1 MFIKNFNQMR
11 EMVSSGKKRT
21 VAVVCAH
28 DEHALEAV
36 LQAHSEGL
44 LDYVLIGKKDI
55 IIEKGHMHKTDIPE
69 DKIIDCDDDIKCARI
84 AIQMVKDGD
93 VDFIQKGLIKTA
105 TLLREVVHPNT
116 GLNVGRTISHLAL
129 LDTAKYHK
137 IIGVTDGG
145 IIIQPTLDQKKDII
159 SNAVNAFLNL
169 GYDKPKVACLCAIE
183 YVNPKMPETVDAE
196 KLANMATTGE
206 IPDCYIAGPISMDLA
221 CNSES
226 ATIKG
231 YRHPVAGD
239 VDILLVPDI
248 TAGNIVVKA
257 MTGFSN
263 TLFAGCVLGAKC
275 PIALNSRSS
284 TFEEKYYGLIACS
297 LMVDRE
303 NEEEL

>member
-11 EMVSSGKKRT
+11 EMVSTGKKRT

-36 LQAHSEGL
+36 LQAYSEGL
-44 LDYVLIGKKDI
+44 MDYVLIGKKDV
-55 IIEKGHMHKTDIPE
+55 IIEKGHMHKVDIPD
-69 DKIIDCDDDIKCARI
+69 DKIVNCEDDVECARI
-84 AIQMVKDGD
+84 AIQMVKDRD

-105 TLLREVVHPNT
+105 TLLHEVVNPET

-129 LDTAKYHK
+129 LDTEKYHK

-145 IIIQPTLDQKKDII
+145 IIIHPDLDMKKAIVN
-159 SNAVNAFLNL
+159 NAVSAFLNL
-169 GYDKPKVACLCAIE
+169 GYDKPKVAALCAIE
-183 YVNPKMPETVDAE
+183 YVNPKMPETVDAQ
-196 KLANMATTGE
+196 KLAKMAETGE
-206 IPDCYIAGPISMDLA
+206 IPNCYIAGPISMDLA
-221 CNSES
+221 CNAEA

-231 YRHPVAGD
+231 YMHPVAGD
-239 VDILLVPDI
+239 VDILLVPSI

-257 MTGFSN
+257 ITGFSN
-263 TLFAGCVLGAKC
+263 ALFAGCVIGAKC

-303 NEEEL
+303 HDEE